1 MIPLKVDQVLGND
14 GDPESVNRTTNY
26 FIRLVTKE
34 GKLVEF
40 GEKQVVNVLACTALL
55 DAFSSKYNGDVDMT
69 SDAFIG
75 DLALKLPGKFLKCLI
90 SHEKDFKDPNKM
102 RVKIE
107 TVEPAGKGGGATKPV
122 STSASEE
129 WD

>member
-1 MIPLKVDQVLGND
+1 MIPLKAD
-14 GDPESVNRTTNY
+14 GIVGDHGDSESVGRTTNY

-34 GKLVEF
+34 GKQVEF

-55 DAFSSKYNGDVDMT
+55 ESFSERYNGDVDMT
-69 SDAFIG
+69 SDKFIG
-75 DLALKLPGKFLKCLI
+75 DLALKLPGKFLKCEI
-90 SHEKDFKDPNKM
+90 SHEKDFKDPSKM

-122 STSASEE
+122 VADTNED